1 MEEEHTLVISRR
13 LLALGATAAIILAAC
28 GPGASQPPAASQ
40 PTATQVTGSGPAAT
54 QSGGDKSKYIACVAF
69 DTGGLGDKN
78 FNDLAFKGLEV
89 DAKAQGYTTYYAE
102 AQGATDYAANISR
115 LVDKGCNTIVT
126 VGFLQT
132 EATVA
137 ATALYP
143 DVAFAQVDTAWT
155 ATTPHPDNF
164 TGLDYQ
170 VDQAAMLAGY
180 LAAGWSKTGKIG
192 TYGGLAFPGVT
203 RFMDG
208 LYAGIQYY
216 NQKHTTTVS
225 LLGWDGALA
234 EPEKTGTFVG
244 GTGASDT
251 WANTSKGQQFAQN
264 FLSEGVD
271 VIHPVA
277 GATGN
282 ASIKGF
288 FDAGK
293 WAIGVDTDQW
303 ISLGDVEYHKALLTS
318 AQKAIDISVLDL
330 INKNFAGDKGGEDY
344 SGTIRNEGV
353 LLAPYHDYDSQIP
366 AELKAEIEQL
376 KKELA
381 DGVISVCRFLG
392 ERAC

>member
-1 MEEEHTLVISRR
+1 MEEEHTLAISRR
-13 LLALGATAAIILAAC
+13 LLALGATAAIIFAAC
-28 GPGASQPPAASQ
+28 GPGASPTPVATQ
-40 PTATQVTGSGPAAT
+40 PTATQATPSGPAAT
-54 QSGGDKSKYIACVAF
+54 QGADKSKYIACVAF

-78 FNDLAFKGLEV
+78 FNDLAFKGLE
-89 DAKAQGYTTYYAE
+89 DAKAQGFTTYYAE
-102 AQGATDYAANISR
+102 ASGATDYAANISR
-115 LVDKGCNTIVT
+115 LVDKGCMTVVT
-126 VGFLQT
+126 VGFLQG

-137 ATALYP
+137 ATAQYP

-170 VDQAAMLAGY
+170 IDQAAMLAGY

-216 NQKHTTTVS
+216 NQKHTTTVE
-225 LLGWDGALA
+225 LLGWPGGTAN
-234 EPEKTGTFVG
+234 PEDTGTFVG
-244 GTGASDT
+244 GSGGPDT
-251 WANTSKGQQFAQN
+251 WANTSKGQQLAQN
-264 FLSEGVD
+264 FLNEGVD

-318 AQKAIDISVLDL
+318 AQKAIDVSVLDV

-344 SGTIRNEGV
+344 SGTIRNDGV
-353 LLAPYHDYDSQIP
+353 LLAPFHDYDTQIP

-376 KKELA
+376 KSDLA
-381 DGVISVCRFLG
+381 DGVLSVCRFLG